1 MKSHILHLALD
12 EKFIDMAYAQFERAI
27 PGGNSWCV
35 VSKDNVLKYVSS
47 PVDVCVQ
54 NNIAER
60 VKNSDSNAVVF
71 HSLKDSFLKVLDNIP
86 ANVKV
91 AWIGWGY
98 DYYSRMLMQAFP
110 QGLLLPKTT
119 NLKQDELKSNLL
131 QPKRIYGFGMRA
143 VSRLLG
149 YSKKFDAKS
158 LDKVDYFLPVIDEEY
173 ELARSLNNGF
183 NAKYLPWNYGTVE
196 DDLGGITDFEKI
208 GDDFLV
214 GNSASYEN
222 NHVDLFE
229 YIAEHYVL
237 GKRKAVVPLSYGS
250 DAYRAKVLDA
260 GKYYLGDNFMPL
272 LDFMDKKSYNDLLAR
287 CGYVFMGHLR
297 QQALGN
303 ICIMMLKGARIH
315 LHSQNPLCKWFSKR
329 GAVVDTWDVGSDF
342 STDLRPLTD
351 EEKII
356 NQSVIMSNWGRDVQ
370 DKKTKALVNALL
382 G

>member
-1 MKSHILHLALD
+1 MSKVQHIATD

-27 PGGNSWCV
+27 PGGNSWCI

-60 VKNSDSNAVVF
+60 VKHFGCNAVVF
-71 HSLKDSFLKVLDNIP
+71 HSLTDSFLTILDNIP
-86 ANVKV
+86 ANMKV

-98 DYYSRMLMQAFP
+98 DYYTRMLMQAFP
-110 QGLLLPKTT
+110 QGLLLSHTQ
-119 NLKQDELKSNLL
+119 NLKQDELKSVFL
-131 QPKRIYGFGMRA
+131 KRMFGFGKRA

-149 YSKKFDAKS
+149 YSTKFDAKC
-158 LDKVDYFLPVIDEEY
+158 LDKIDYFLPVIDEEY

-183 NAKYLPWNYGTVE
+183 KPKYLPWNYGTVE
-196 DDLGGITDFEKI
+196 DDLGGITAFEEM
-208 GDDFLV
+208 GDDLLV

-222 NHVDLFE
+222 NHIDLFE
-229 YIAEHYVL
+229 YIAERYDL

-250 DAYRAKVLDA
+250 DVYRAKVLDA

-272 LDFMDKKSYNDLLAR
+272 LEFMNKESYTRLLGR

-315 LHSQNPLCKWFSKR
+315 LHSQNPLYKWFSKR
-329 GAVVDTWDVGSDF
+329 GAVVDVWNVQNGSVI
-342 STDLRPLTD
+342 DLKPLTA
-351 EEKII
+351 EQKSL

-370 DKKTKALVNALL
+370 DQKTKVLVEALI
-382 G
+382 GP

>member
-1 MKSHILHLALD
+1 MSDILHLALD
-12 EKFIDMAYAQFERAI
+12 EKFIDMAYAQFERAFL
-27 PGGNSWCV
+27 GGNSWLIV
-35 VSKDNVLKYVSS
+35 TNNNDMRYVKS
-47 PVDVCVQ
+47 PVDICRGKQ
-54 NNIAER
+54 IADR
-60 VKNSDSNAVVF
+60 VMRSGSNAVVF
-71 HSLKDSFLKVLDNIP
+71 HSLSASFLTVLDNIP

-110 QGLLLPKTT
+110 QGLLLPKTI

-131 QPKRIYGFGMRA
+131 QLKRIYGFGRRA

-173 ELARSLNNGF
+173 ELARSLNHGF

-196 DDLGGITDFEKI
+196 DDWGGVTDFEKM
-208 GDDFLV
+208 GDDLLV

-272 LDFMDKKSYNDLLAR
+272 LDFMDKQSYNDLLGR

-315 LHSQNPLCKWFSKR
+315 LHSQNPLFRWFSKR
-329 GAVVDTWDVGSDF
+329 GAVVNTWDDSGELKPRL
-342 STDLRPLTD
+342 TPLTV
-351 EEKII
+351 EQKLL
-356 NQSVIMSNWGRDVQ
+356 NQSIIMSNWGRDVQ
-370 DKKTKALVNALL
+370 DKKTKALVDVLIAS
-382 G
+382 